1 MLSILLFSFRAPF
14 HALHYKP
21 LSSNCN
27 HFSSKGD
34 YFLLFQIATLCYHRN
49 INFFRWCKIMINNKS
64 IGRKLKELRNSR
76 NLRQSELAE
85 LVGLSRPAISNIESG
100 KRSLTLS
107 TLKRFCEVYGIDISY
122 FGIDTSSYD
131 ETTDL
136 TLRIESLFHD
146 LPEPEKDELYL
157 KIMKLYLDS
166 KNVSD

>member
-1 MLSILLFSFRAPF
+1 
-14 HALHYKP
+14 
-21 LSSNCN
+21 
-27 HFSSKGD
+27 
-34 YFLLFQIATLCYHRN
+34 
-49 INFFRWCKIMINNKS
+49 MINNKS

-146 LPEPEKDELYL
+146 LP
-157 KIMKLYLDS
+157 
-166 KNVSD
+166 

>member
-1 MLSILLFSFRAPF
+1 
-14 HALHYKP
+14 
-21 LSSNCN
+21 
-27 HFSSKGD
+27 
-34 YFLLFQIATLCYHRN
+34 
-49 INFFRWCKIMINNKS
+49 MINNKS

-76 NLRQSELAE
+76 NLKQSELAD

-131 ETTDL
+131 EATDL
-136 TLRIESLFHD
+136 TLRIESLFHE

-166 KNVSD
+166 